1 LQKPTPDRRDEMS
14 EVPRRFSPL
23 RRAPRSTRVALYILG
38 PLLWVVAL
46 IVVSLLVR
54 EQDAIETGLLVAG
67 AAFVVAVVMLL
78 PQRMLRVRIERE
90 HASTR

>member
-1 LQKPTPDRRDEMS
+1 MS

-38 PLLWVVAL
+38 PLLWVAAL
-46 IVVSLLVR
+46 IVVSLLVQ
-54 EQDAIETGLLVAG
+54 EQDAIEIGLLVAG
-67 AAFVVAVVMLL
+67 AAFVVAVVVLL
-78 PQRMLRVRIERE
+78 PQRMLRVRSERE

>member
-1 LQKPTPDRRDEMS
+1 M
-14 EVPRRFSPL
+14 

-38 PLLWVVAL
+38 PLLWVAGL

-54 EQDAIETGLLVAG
+54 EQDAIEIGLLVAG
-67 AAFVVAVVMLL
+67 AAFVLAIVILV
-78 PQRMLRVRIERE
+78 PQRMLRVRSEKE

>member
-1 LQKPTPDRRDEMS
+1 MS

-23 RRAPRSTRVALYILG
+23 RRAPRSTRVALYLLG

-46 IVVSLLVR
+46 IVVSLLVA
-54 EQDAIETGLLVAG
+54 EQDAVETGLLVA
-67 AAFVVAVVMLL
+67 ATAFVVAVVLLL
-78 PQRMLRVRIERE
+78 PQRMLRVRSERE

>member
-1 LQKPTPDRRDEMS
+1 M
-14 EVPRRFSPL
+14 

-78 PQRMLRVRIERE
+78 PQRMLRVRSERE